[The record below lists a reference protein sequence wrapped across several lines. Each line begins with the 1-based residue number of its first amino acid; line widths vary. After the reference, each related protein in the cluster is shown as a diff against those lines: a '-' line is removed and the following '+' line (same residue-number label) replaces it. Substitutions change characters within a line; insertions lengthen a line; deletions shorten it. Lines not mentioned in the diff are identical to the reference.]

1 MRRLLRQSVSRAQVA
16 ESLAGLADLVA
27 QPWLEIAVI
36 ASALSVMVPIAAV
49 IELLERWRR
58 R

>member
-1 MRRLLRQSVSRAQVA
+1 VA

>member
-1 MRRLLRQSVSRAQVA
+1 MPIIDTTDRQTVPEACLGPLQ
-16 ESLAGLADLVA
+16 DLGGN
-27 QPWLEIAVI
+27 LEIAVI